1 MVRGVSGG
9 HASTLR
15 VRSSYGRL
23 FVGAGLLWDVTMG
36 PETSRLDD
44 YAEYLIEIMD
54 ERVDARALPEISEFI
69 GRKVTSIDEAYD
81 LAADGADMRQIDEIC
96 RCAAY
101 DIAEEDMAIGAEE
114 IAEARYARY
123 HPDEF

>member
-1 MVRGVSGG
+1 MS
-9 HASTLR
+9 
-15 VRSSYGRL
+15 
-23 FVGAGLLWDVTMG
+23 
-36 PETSRLDD
+36 PETDRVED
-44 YAEYLIEIMD
+44 YAEHLLEMMD
-54 ERVDARALPEISEFI
+54 ERVDERALPEISEFL
-69 GRKVTSIDEAYD
+69 GKKVNSIDEAYD
-81 LAADGADMRQIDEIC
+81 LAADSDDIRQIDDIC